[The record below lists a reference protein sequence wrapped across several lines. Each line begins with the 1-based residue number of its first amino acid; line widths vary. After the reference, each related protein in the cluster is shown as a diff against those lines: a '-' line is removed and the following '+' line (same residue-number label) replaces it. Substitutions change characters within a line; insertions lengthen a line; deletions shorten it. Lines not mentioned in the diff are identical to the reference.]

1 MPKKKK
7 NSKHE
12 RFASK
17 YQRSQQKPHKRKRNI
32 IIAVILVVV
41 LAAVGVGVW
50 SYFEYQVKPYQR
62 AAIRVNGV
70 TFDLRYYINTL
81 KLYYGKVSPSTLTDY
96 TDYGEQDIE
105 KFAAF
110 VENQIVQNEII
121 KQGSQALG
129 IQIERSTI
137 ETKLKESNIPVTNEH
152 VDALMAQELV
162 AEEVPS
168 TQPQVHVQAMLLES
182 ESVAQEAIARLGEG
196 ESFEDVA
203 VELSKIPNYGIING
217 DMGWVTAREADLTVD
232 STKLGD
238 IVFGAD
244 TGVLSG
250 PVYDD
255 TVTKA
260 FGYWVIKVVEKE
272 DATDTTSARIH
283 VKGVLVGSEQ
293 EANDVI
299 DRLNAGEDIDELAK
313 EVSVLPGAV
322 EGGAELGWIT
332 QSEEESILSVLFDLP
347 INGISAPI
355 GDSEV
360 ETKGGYWVFNV
371 VERDNNRELTNSQ
384 DNMLVNDFIER
395 CTAELEKNP
404 EYSVDILLT
413 EEMIVQA
420 INEVVLSQG
429 EGSVFIRT
437 NELPPGEAGLSYY
450 YQLETY
456 GNQKG
461 NTWSITEGN
470 LPGGLSLDE
479 STGVISGTPGLA
491 GGYSLTIEVN
501 SGHHYW
507 AQGYVMHVQIPV
519 SITTSSLPDAE
530 VGINYSE
537 LLEVFGDQ
545 VVFTW
550 SIIDG
555 SLPDG
560 LSLSEYTGY
569 ISGTPTTAGT
579 YDFTVQVDDGVGKA
593 TRELSILVQ

>member
-238 IVFGAD
+238 MVFSAD

-479 STGVISGTPGLA
+479 STGVISGTPELA

-501 SGHHYW
+501 SGRHYW